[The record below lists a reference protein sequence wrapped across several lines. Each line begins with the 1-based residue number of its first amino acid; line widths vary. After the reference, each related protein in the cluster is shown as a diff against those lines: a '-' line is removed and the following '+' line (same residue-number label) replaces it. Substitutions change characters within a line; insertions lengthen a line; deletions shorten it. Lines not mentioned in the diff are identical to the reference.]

1 MRIKPDLVKRLRS
14 ERQWS
19 QEQLAAACGLNLR
32 TIQRL
37 EKTGKAS
44 MESVRALAA
53 VFELDSATLIVDGK
67 AENAAPLDAVKTCFV
82 RYAGFTGT
90 ATRFEYGWFFLFV
103 LLVAAIGTLI
113 NHTLG
118 QLVFLV
124 LLLPLLAVGTR
135 RLNDIGRSGWWQLL
149 FLVPFGFAVVFY
161 MLAQSGS
168 TNTHQPSAA

>member
-90 ATRFEYGWFFLFV
+90 ATRFELVV
-103 LLVAAIGTLI
+103 LSFCATRSRYWHTYQSYARPACVLGT
-113 NHTLG
+113 
-118 QLVFLV
+118 
-124 LLLPLLAVGTR
+124 
-135 RLNDIGRSGWWQLL
+135 
-149 FLVPFGFAVVFY
+149 
-161 MLAQSGS
+161 
-168 TNTHQPSAA
+168 SAASTCSRNAKA